1 MISSWKSADLLS
13 FFQTFQVCSS
23 LVLELK
29 LVFLTPLANLTHP
42 QFEERCQFFSLST
55 VKKQRWE
62 PSLPEAIIG
71 FFQQIASSFISYIPT
86 WTPLRPHTVIQAC
99 RHQSTWTQASVKDD
113 EMRNHGNKSNCFFPP
128 SRNGPSHKSK
138 LILKTENYSV
148 A

>member
-42 QFEERCQFFSLST
+42 QFEERCQFFPSLSPKCT
-55 VKKQRWE
+55 MKKQRWE

-86 WTPLRPHTVIQAC
+86 EVH
-99 RHQSTWTQASVKDD
+99 H
-113 EMRNHGNKSNCFFPP
+113 
-128 SRNGPSHKSK
+128 
-138 LILKTENYSV
+138 IL
-148 A
+148 